1 MIISTDSRIAK
12 NGRAEGN
19 VLANGGMEQMPKIS
33 KPMNSGLSKKFGAV
47 IAAGALAIA
56 AASVGIARTPN
67 PAADTG
73 TPLVLGMAFDGHQVS
88 NLDNSIK
95 YYEAL
100 GYPLLS
106 RTDWNVDKVA
116 NALGGTPG
124 AESRTAI
131 INMPSSVSD
140 KAFPLILR
148 EYRGIDRKDWSGL
161 SSSDLLSGH
170 MDVTVKDDC
179 NPVMDKLKSMGML
192 KVPQMNMPGG
202 GGAQNGP
209 RRFAFVQDPDGWF
222 IELFAMMKPAPGA
235 PPEGPKVS
243 NSTATQQNI
252 DRLGKQEGFNH
263 IGLNVVDPK
272 KALAF
277 YAGVLGG
284 DYPPLEQLL
293 APPPAPPAGATARP
307 PGPRMTMMNGWFPQA
322 TTSNNV
328 RLELIAFPQPPDK
341 QMPPDAHFADIN
353 VNYVGF
359 QVSDIE
365 AVYAKAKADGAIT
378 VSTGGIVK
386 VKDGRAV
393 MLRDPDVGGF
403 VELWEP
409 SK

>member
-1 MIISTDSRIAK
+1 MRS
-12 NGRAEGN
+12 
-19 VLANGGMEQMPKIS
+19 S
-33 KPMNSGLSKKFGAV
+33 KPRHSWLSGKFGV
-47 IAAGALAIA
+47 VVTAGALAVA
-56 AASVGIARTPN
+56 VATVGLARSSARTPN
-67 PAADTG
+67 AGDEKSG
-73 TPLVLGMAFDGHQVS
+73 KVLGMAFDGHQVS

-100 GYPLLS
+100 GYPLLNKS
-106 RTDWNVDKVA
+106 DWQVDKVA
-116 NALGGTPG
+116 NALGGTKG
-124 AESRTAI
+124 VESRTAI

-140 KAFPLILR
+140 KPFPLILR
-148 EYRGIDRKDWSGL
+148 EYRGIDRKNWSDL

-170 MDVTVKDDC
+170 MDVTVMDDC
-179 NPVMDKLKSMGML
+179 NPVMDKLKSLGLL
-192 KVPQMNMPGG
+192 KVPQMNLPGG
-202 GGAQNGP
+202 GAAPTGP

-252 DRLGKQEGFNH
+252 DRLGKQIGFNH
-263 IGLNVVDPK
+263 IGLNVIDPK

-277 YAGVLGG
+277 YQGVLGG

-293 APPPAPPAGATARP
+293 APPPPPPAGAPARP
-307 PGPRMTMMNGWFPQA
+307 AGPRMTMMNGWFPQA
-322 TTSNNV
+322 TTNNNL
-328 RLELIAFPQPPDK
+328 RLELIAFPQPAGK
-341 QMPPDAHFADIN
+341 EKPPAENFADIG

-359 QVSDIE
+359 QVTDID
-365 AVYAKAKADGAIT
+365 AVYAKAKAGGAIT
-378 VSTGGIVK
+378 LSDGGIVK